1 MKTKINN
8 DKIQLKAAVSTLD
21 NYSRS
26 LKQKQKL
33 LNQIIE
39 QTQYRTKADIERWRI
54 ALNQAENVL
63 QPRRYNL
70 LKIYDEIWLDAHIRG
85 LIDNTLKEAVKA
97 KPFKIVNKNDEENKD
112 ASKFFNSSWF
122 VDMIDHIVDARF
134 WGHSLLDVRV
144 FKDKVKASLV
154 SRVHV
159 EPIYGQLLKNFTD
172 WEGINYR
179 EMFQGYYVEIG
190 KERDLGLLNPCIPY
204 VLFKKNSL
212 IAWSEYNDIFGMP
225 FRSAY
230 TTSRRPEDLNRLENA
245 LETMGKAAYGV
256 FIKGVEEFNLERADG
271 NSSSSGNNT
280 YDALT
285 ERVNSELSKL
295 LLGNTLTT
303 DSGKNG
309 SRSHGE
315 LHKDITDDVVT
326 ALMRSVEFTVNDQLI
341 PVLIYQGLTFLEG
354 HTFAFPVQED
364 KDQIVKHLDTL
375 LKYKDVPDEWIESK
389 LGIPV
394 NAKQTPE
401 PKEQTEEP
409 KKEKQEPTKK
419 TTKKAPEK
427 KIDAILNM
435 HQNIAEMYS
444 KHSH

>member
-1 MKTKINN
+1 MKAKINN
-8 DKIQLKAAVSTLD
+8 DKIQLKAAVTTLD
-21 NYSRS
+21 SYSRS

-54 ALNQAENVL
+54 ALNQAENIL

-97 KPFKIVNKNDEENKD
+97 KPFKIINTSGEENTD

-122 VDMIDHIVDARF
+122 YDMIDHIVDARF

-144 FKDKVKASLV
+144 IKEKVKATLV
-154 SRVHV
+154 PRIHV

-172 WEGINYR
+172 WEGIKYR
-179 EMFQGYYVEIG
+179 EVFQGYFVEIG

-256 FIKGVEEFNLERADG
+256 FIKGVEEFHLERADG

-309 SRSHGE
+309 SRAHGE
-315 LHKDITDDVVT
+315 LHKDITDDVVA

-341 PVLIYQGLTFLEG
+341 PVLIHQGLTFLDN
-354 HTFAFPVQED
+354 HSFSFPVQED
-364 KDQIVKHLDTL
+364 TDRIVEHLDTL
-375 LKYKDVPDEWIESK
+375 LKYKDVPDEWIEKK

-394 NAKQTPE
+394 TAKKQTDSKE
-401 PKEQTEEP
+401 PM
-409 KKEKQEPTKK
+409 QEPEKIAKKQTKK
-419 TTKKAPEK
+419 NVEKAPKTE
-427 KIDAILNM
+427 IDAILNM
-435 HQNIAEMYS
+435 HKGIAEMYA